1 MVKEAELWVDV
12 SPEMISVEEKV
23 GEMYIRHPPAYQS
36 QSLDKFISKLDICLD
51 SGKNNNKHPRADRKL
66 GSPHTK
72 PIPVRCKSG

>member
-23 GEMYIRHPPAYQS
+23 GEMYIRQPPVYQS

-51 SGKNNNKHPRADRKL
+51 SGKNNKHPRADRKL